1 MSTFADLLTFYMERT
16 GIGDAE
22 LARRIPVSR
31 PTLVRWREGVTAR
44 PRYREDVARCA
55 ELLRLSPS
63 ETDEFLLAA
72 GFSPETAPSP
82 SPQSSPIETEEAARV
97 SSPVEEEEASAAPSS
112 SPRTSP
118 AEGEEELRVSMGEG
132 QDGSDTNS
140 PLKRRG
146 VLAAIALGILAVA
159 AVAVGLLMILRDDTV
174 YPAALA
180 GESLIVMSPFVNY
193 TGGQQGYNVLGRLK
207 DEIDNEVYAAGLSG
221 VRAVEWPEQI
231 SSEPDAEEASR
242 RSAAVVVIWGE
253 YDSGRVI
260 ARFTTHRARSTQLDQ
275 QVVNIA
281 SSPSDLPATINA
293 ELTEQVRYVALLTL
307 GQLYMERDEFDL
319 AKTAL
324 LHAADQN
331 PTDPATLAN
340 LRFQLGRAYLGGD
353 FADYDEAIWLF
364 TQALAARPKSV
375 EALNSRAIAYLERG
389 RTGDDERAIDDLV
402 HALTISPDRAA
413 TYVNLAVAYVE
424 RGTEADLDRAIAELT
439 EALRI
444 EPEYA
449 SAYVNRAGAYVGRG
463 GPGDIERAFEDI
475 DAALGSEPDLSAAYL
490 VRGNAYIARNSQGDM
505 GLAEAEFSRAIALAP
520 DSPTAYYNRALVHSE
535 LENMP
540 GSLSDLRRAQMLDPN
555 EADYSRILCWQL
567 AVSGS
572 PQEALRYCE
581 RSVAQGPAG
590 QAREGRGLAHA
601 LSGSD
606 EKAIDDFEA
615 FLAWVDASP
624 KDSCRETYH
633 QSRAGW
639 IEELRS
645 GEDPFDAN
653 TLRELRIRP
662 VSPGAAPC

>member
-1 MSTFADLLTFYMERT
+1 MRTFADLLTFYMERT

-31 PTLVRWREGVTAR
+31 PTLVRWKEGVTAR

-72 GFSPETAPSP
+72 GFSPETAPEP
-82 SPQSSPIETEEAARV
+82 SRAPQSSSIEVEEASLVSAPIE
-97 SSPVEEEEASAAPSS
+97 VEEES
-112 SPRTSP
+112 
-118 AEGEEELRVSMGEG
+118 RVSTPIEKEAQDDDEG
-132 QDGSDTNS
+132 SS
-140 PLKRRG
+140 KPPLRRRG
-146 VLAAIALGILAVA
+146 VLAAIALGFLVVAGAAVA
-159 AVAVGLLMILRDDTV
+159 AALILRDDAA
-174 YPAALA
+174 YPAAVD

-231 SSEPDAEEASR
+231 TSEPDAEEAGR
-242 RSAAVVVIWGE
+242 HSAAVVVIWGE

-307 GQLYMERDEFDL
+307 GQLYLERGEFDL

-375 EALNSRAIAYLERG
+375 EALNSRAIAYLWSEIG
-389 RTGDDERAIDDLV
+389 L
-402 HALTISPDRAA
+402 
-413 TYVNLAVAYVE
+413 
-424 RGTEADLDRAIAELT
+424 GTS
-439 EALRI
+439 
-444 EPEYA
+444 
-449 SAYVNRAGAYVGRG
+449 SA
-463 GPGDIERAFEDI
+463 P
-475 DAALGSEPDLSAAYL
+475 
-490 VRGNAYIARNSQGDM
+490 
-505 GLAEAEFSRAIALAP
+505 
-520 DSPTAYYNRALVHSE
+520 
-535 LENMP
+535 
-540 GSLSDLRRAQMLDPN
+540 
-555 EADYSRILCWQL
+555 
-567 AVSGS
+567 
-572 PQEALRYCE
+572 
-581 RSVAQGPAG
+581 
-590 QAREGRGLAHA
+590 
-601 LSGSD
+601 
-606 EKAIDDFEA
+606 
-615 FLAWVDASP
+615 
-624 KDSCRETYH
+624 
-633 QSRAGW
+633 
-639 IEELRS
+639 
-645 GEDPFDAN
+645 
-653 TLRELRIRP
+653 
-662 VSPGAAPC
+662 

>member
-1 MSTFADLLTFYMERT
+1 MRTFAELLTFYMERT

-31 PTLVRWREGVTAR
+31 PTLVRWKEGVTAR

-72 GFSPETAPSP
+72 GFSPDT
-82 SPQSSPIETEEAARV
+82 
-97 SSPVEEEEASAAPSS
+97 APSS
-112 SPRTSP
+112 SPQSSSADEEEEEAPREPSPPGGEDQDTPEISP
-118 AEGEEELRVSMGEG
+118 ALEARRSEPAPAAAEEGDDSGQPLR
-132 QDGSDTNS
+132 
-140 PLKRRG
+140 RRV
-146 VLAAIALGILAVA
+146 VLAAIALGFLVVAGA
-159 AVAVGLLMILRDDTV
+159 AVAVALILRDDGV
-174 YPAALA
+174 YPAAVG

-207 DEIDNEVYAAGLSG
+207 DEIDNEVYVAGLSG
-221 VRAVEWPEQI
+221 VRTVEWPEQI
-231 SSEPDAEEASR
+231 SSEPDAEEASS

-307 GQLYMERDEFDL
+307 GQLYLERGEFDL

-364 TQALAARPKSV
+364 TQVLAARPKSV
-375 EALNSRAIAYLERG
+375 EALNSRAIAYLERD
-389 RTGDDERAIDDLV
+389 RAGDVERAIDDLV
-402 HALTISPDRAA
+402 HALTISPGRAA
-413 TYVNLAVAYVE
+413 TYVNLAAAYVE
-424 RGTEADLDRAIAELT
+424 RGTETDLDRAIAELT

-444 EPEYA
+444 EPGYA
-449 SAYVNRAGAYVGRG
+449 STHVNRAGAYVARD

-475 DAALGSEPDLSAAYL
+475 DAALDSEPDLSAAHL
-490 VRGNAYIARNSQGDM
+490 VRGNAYITRNSQGDM
-505 GLAEAEFSRAIALAP
+505 DLAVAEFSRAIALAP
-520 DSPTAYYNRALVHSE
+520 DSPTAYYNRALVRSE

-555 EADYSRILCWQL
+555 EADYSRILCWQM

-572 PQEALRYCE
+572 PEDALRHCE
-581 RSVAQGPAG
+581 RAVAQGPAG

-606 EKAIDDFEA
+606 EKAIEDFEA
-615 FLAWVDASP
+615 FLAWVDTSP
-624 KDSCRETYH
+624 KDSCREIYRE
-633 QSRAGW
+633 SRAGW
-639 IEELRS
+639 IGELRS
-645 GEDPFDAN
+645 GENPFDAK